1 MGKDDEL
8 IVDDIATPPRSDQ
21 EEIDELKREIA
32 KLRAEKVAASRK
44 TKEAEAEL
52 KLLKSKL
59 AEAKLEYD
67 ILEKAAE
74 KLMALISI
82 LLKTEKT
89 PSLLM
94 P

>member
-21 EEIDELKREIA
+21 EEINELKREIA

-82 LLKTEKT
+82 LLKTEKR